1 MIDTIKNSFYLMGF
15 KFSLYS
21 RTEYK
26 EIAECDSRKKNHQ
39 TITKSKEKEIKRESN
54 SGKMLKIKI

>member
-15 KFSLYS
+15 KSLYS

-26 EIAECDSRKKNHQ
+26 EIVECDSRKKNHQ